1 MNFKRTLQILSKDI
15 EEIEKILGEIDISSP
30 DSRME
35 MQLALSKLKNLQ
47 ENFSLFSDLLE
58 EVPVP
63 PPQPPVNT
71 VPPPPDLV
79 TPREAPPATPTVHP
93 SEPPLREETP
103 EPHHEEVPEP
113 QETPE
118 EEVKIPEEKEE
129 ISTPVSSK
137 ASAGETI
144 TGKQDSSRPKSGHG
158 RRTLSDTLHAQ
169 HGYRNEQLG
178 KEHTSGDLSSKISK
192 SAVTDL
198 KKIINLNEKFMFIRD
213 LFGGDKE
220 RYEETIRIIS
230 RAQTRGEVEDLLS
243 AFGWDPESE
252 AARTFR
258 EKVERKLK
266 SLQNG

>member
-15 EEIEKILGEIDISSP
+15 EEIEKILGEIDISAP

-47 ENFSLFSDLLE
+47 ENFNLFSDLLE

-63 PPQPPVNT
+63 PPSPVNT

-79 TPREAPPATPTVHP
+79 MPREAPPAPPTVHP
-93 SEPPLREETP
+93 PEPPLREETP
-103 EPHHEEVPEP
+103 EPPHEEVQEP
-113 QETPE
+113 QETPA
-118 EEVKIPEEKEE
+118 EEVKIPEEKDEM
-129 ISTPVSSK
+129 IPPVSSK
-137 ASAGETI
+137 ASAGETM
-144 TGKQDSSRPKSGHG
+144 TGKQDSSRPKSGQG
-158 RRTLSDTLHAQ
+158 RRTLSDTLNTQ

-192 SAVTDL
+192 SAVSDL

-230 RAQTRGEVEDLLS
+230 RAQTRSEVEDLLT